1 MQSSK
6 SIIYKN
12 NKKKCLVIC
21 HFFSVYTKNFLINL
35 KASLD
40 IEFDLLTM
48 DENYRRD
55 KISDSLNEVFIY
67 KSLNEMKDILRDIKV
82 YDIIHIHFLAPFYGQ
97 VFNEIREKCTKLIV
111 TVWGSDFYRTIS
123 EDKKYQ
129 EKIIEVAD
137 NINFGNGDT
146 LKEFDNFYNNRY
158 SQKLSVCRFGLIQ
171 LDYIKRFMKE
181 GKDKIKKELK
191 CPQNSIIITCGH
203 NASPAQ
209 NHILLIESLIR
220 IKDKLPDRCYFL
232 FPMTYGDGDIV
243 NKVSEKLCESGLKY
257 MILDEFLSDE
267 DVAKLR
273 VISDIMIH
281 VQTTDQLSGSMQ
293 EYLYAGNVVITGSW
307 LPYEIFKNKDVYLLE
322 VNRVEDVGEKVI
334 YAIENLEKLIVN
346 CEENKE
352 KIWNM
357 TSWKKVIDTWRNVY
371 KE

>member
-1 MQSSK
+1 MENSK
-6 SIIYKN
+6 SIIHEN

-35 KASLD
+35 KAGFD

-48 DENYRRD
+48 DENYRNDR
-55 KISDSLNEVFIY
+55 ISESLNQVFIY
-67 KSLNEMKDILRDIKV
+67 KSLDEMIAILRNIEV

-97 VFNEIREKCTKLIV
+97 VFNEIRQKCTKLV
-111 TVWGSDFYRTIS
+111 ATVWGSDFYRTIN

-181 GKDKIKKELK
+181 GKDKIKNELQ
-191 CPQNSIIITCGH
+191 CPQNSIIVTCGH

-220 IKDKLPDRCYFL
+220 IKDKIPDRCYFL
-232 FPMTYGDGDIV
+232 FPMTYGDGAVV
-243 NKVSEKLCESGLKY
+243 NEVSEKLSESGLKY
-257 MILDEFLSDE
+257 MIIDEFLSDE
-267 DVAKLR
+267 DIAKLR
-273 VISDIMIH
+273 IISDIMIH

-293 EYLYAGNVVITGSW
+293 EYLYARNVVIAGSW
-307 LPYEIFKNKDVYLLE
+307 LPYGIFKNKDIYLLE
-322 VNRVEDVGEKVI
+322 VDRVEDVGEKVI

-346 CEENKE
+346 CGENRD

-357 TSWKKVIDTWRNVY
+357 TSWEKAIDTWGNIY